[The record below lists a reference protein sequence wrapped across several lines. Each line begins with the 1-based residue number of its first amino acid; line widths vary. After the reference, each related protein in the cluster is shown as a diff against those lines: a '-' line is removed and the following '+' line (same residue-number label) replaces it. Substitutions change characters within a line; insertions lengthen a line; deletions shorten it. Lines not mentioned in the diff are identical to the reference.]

1 MKLYNLYKEVILEEI
16 NQFNL
21 EEAITKNI
29 EGVFLNG
36 DPDKRVHYMVDIKY
50 KDEDGEITNRWICI
64 GHVVT
69 TKKGNQAISAYVV
82 TGNKQKEI
90 KSSVNSQG
98 TELEVNQ
105 INATDPADWRL
116 FIIDNILEF
125 KESKVR
131 VYEAPVKYEENGWTS
146 DKGPVSNRNLSA
158 TFDFKKGET
167 PYQKQQ
173 KQQQQQQQQNN
184 TVNNQNNELNK

>member
-1 MKLYNLYKEVILEEI
+1 MKLYNIYKELILEEI

-21 EEAITKNI
+21 EQSITKNI
-29 EGVFLNG
+29 EGFFLNG
-36 DPDKRVHYMVDIKY
+36 DKDKRVHFMVEIKY
-50 KDEDGEITNRWICI
+50 KDADNEISNRWICI
-64 GHVVT
+64 GHVVK

-98 TELEVNQ
+98 AEMEVNQ
-105 INATDPADWRL
+105 INTTDPADWRIFL
-116 FIIDNILEF
+116 IDNILDF

-131 VYEAPVKYEENGWTS
+131 VYTAPVKYEENGWTS
-146 DKGPVSNRNLSA
+146 NKGPVSNRILA
-158 TFDFKKGET
+158 AKFDFKKGVT
-167 PYQKQQ
+167 PFQQ
-173 KQQQQQQQQNN
+173 KQQQQQNN

>member
-36 DPDKRVHYMVDIKY
+36 DKDKRVHYMVDIKY

-90 KSSVNSQG
+90 KNSVNSQG
-98 TELEVNQ
+98 TELEVNP
-105 INATDPADWRL
+105 INTTDPAGWRL

-125 KESKVR
+125 KETKVR
-131 VYEAPVKYEENGWTS
+131 VYKAPVDYEENGWTS

-158 TFDFKKGET
+158 TFDFKKGVT
-167 PYQKQQ
+167 PYQQQQ
-173 KQQQQQQQQNN
+173 KQQQQNN

>member
-131 VYEAPVKYEENGWTS
+131 VYKAPVNYKENGWTS

-158 TFDFKKGET
+158 TFDFKKGVT
-167 PYQKQQ
+167 PYQQQQ
-173 KQQQQQQQQNN
+173 KQQQQNN